1 MNNMISK
8 NNTALDTLLSNL
20 FKYRLFNNC
29 DDINFN
35 RIKINSSN
43 DMMIL
48 NCLFSKFAR
57 SQKILDTM
65 LGIELSEKSVFM
77 LSNGD
82 DIVSNTSLSDIAN
95 IDEKEQLLTPKERLS
110 CDFFVFN
117 GGTLVEEKSN
127 NSLFNLYSFASE
139 LKDLNIKL
147 HNSREYHLESSEC
160 IYAFYDALCVLNKIS
175 NNISSIDFLVNYNGN
190 IQITL
195 SSLENPSFNFI
206 IEANNIV
213 HLNELLKNIDLDN
226 FINFLIEN
234 QLSLIYKDNL
244 LECKKLSKVNV
255 FYFDSL
261 KVKFNDEYFK
271 YLIKNINAVEVDIRY
286 IPFKAHLTIISELFE
301 LSTID
306 IKLKIFKSIFSN
318 EKHQNLQYQE
328 ITDQEIADMHHST
341 KNNIVET
348 YKKRKVEQYEIL
360 RLGTTCKKMGIT
372 ENELLEL
379 IAICGLERFAVNSKQ
394 PAKKV
399 ENDNEHY

>member
-1 MNNMISK
+1 MIIK
-8 NNTALDTLLSNL
+8 NNSSLKALLANL
-20 FKYRLFNNC
+20 FNYRLFNHPEA
-29 DDINFN
+29 INFD
-35 RIKINSSN
+35 RIKISQDRNI
-43 DMMIL
+43 DIF
-48 NCLFSKFAR
+48 NCLFSQFAR
-57 SQKILDTM
+57 SVKSIDTM

-95 IDEKEQLLTPKERLS
+95 IDEKEQLITPKEKLS
-110 CDFFVFN
+110 CDFFVFT

-147 HNSREYHLESSEC
+147 YNSKEYYLESSEC
-160 IYAFYDALCVLNKIS
+160 IYALYDVLCTLNKIN
-175 NNISSIDFLVNYNGN
+175 NNISSIDFLVSYNGK
-190 IQITL
+190 IQITF
-195 SSLENPSFNFI
+195 SSLEIPNFNFI

-213 HLNELLKNIDLDN
+213 QLNDLLKNIDLDN

-244 LECKKLSKVNV
+244 IEFKKLSKNKV

-271 YLIKNINAVEVDIRY
+271 YLIKHINAVEVDVHY

-301 LSTID
+301 LSPID

-318 EKHQNLQYQE
+318 EKQQNVQYQE
-328 ITDQEIADMHHST
+328 ITDQEIADMHHTT

-348 YKKRKVEQYEIL
+348 YKKRKVEPYEIL

-372 ENELLEL
+372 EDELLEL
-379 IAICGLERFAVNSKQ
+379 IAICGLERID
-394 PAKKV
+394 KKS
-399 ENDNEHY
+399 DAI